1 MYMYIYIYTLLY
13 AHNYTLNYTHILV
26 GGFNPSEKYEHQLG
40 LFFPIYMESHKIPW
54 FQSTNQYSICGG
66 FLKLGTRLDFHEHL
80 MFNQTR
86 CMYIYISIYTHTK
99 NHILIIPSR
108 VLRHPWF
115 TGNFWRISRIAGL
128 FPLFFREPGVGS
140 FRVPIGGIIVDLG
153 TDGPWQPVIHL
164 SWDIMGSMAI
174 Q

>member
-1 MYMYIYIYTLLY
+1 MYICICIYIYTLLY

-86 CMYIYISIYTHTK
+86 CMYIYIYLYTYKKT
-99 NHILIIPSR
+99 HIDYTIPGPASSM
-108 VLRHPWF
+108 VYWKFLENLENCW
-115 TGNFWRISRIAGL
+115 
-128 FPLFFREPGVGS
+128 PLPVVFQRARG
-140 FRVPIGGIIVDLG
+140 
-153 TDGPWQPVIHL
+153 WQLQSTNRWHHRRPRY
-164 SWDIMGSMAI
+164 
-174 Q
+174 